1 MTNEKTLL
9 DMIQKM
15 VENKTFSLEGLQA
28 IAKLRENAVANE
40 TKLLEYEESIKRL
53 KLENERFREV
63 HRELTKN
70 IEDWKVAEKNK
81 ETIMAVREKNV
92 SNLET
97 RTAVAEAKENTLQ
110 SVFQML
116 FKNTVVRESVQ
127 RSVVSEIPAQYSGGY
142 PTTHTRVGDSD
153 TKTIEKE

>member
-1 MTNEKTLL
+1 MANEKALL

-15 VENKTFSLEGLQA
+15 VEDKTFSLEGLQA
-28 IAKLRENAVANE
+28 IAKLRENAVENQ
-40 TKLLEYEESIKRL
+40 TKILRYEEIIKDI

-70 IEDWKVAEKNK
+70 IEDWKAAEKTK
-81 ETIMAVREKNV
+81 ETAMAAREKNV
-92 SNLET
+92 SSLET
-97 RTAVAEAKENTLQ
+97 RTAVAEAKESTLQ
-110 SVFQML
+110 SVFQTL

-127 RSVVSEIPAQYSGGY
+127 RSVVSEIPAQYAGGY